1 MRYKFKTT
9 SNKVLI
15 KEFKNDKDLINH
27 LLESSGVYEEMEEIE
42 ETKPERLKHH
52 IFNDK
57 SFANISASRTNDEY
71 EILDTDDEKT
81 RKYKK
86 MMKQKQAE
94 ENNKKT
100 EQLKRDIKS
109 LGLSYIKTYGAW
121 RDEGQPTYE
130 ESFLIPN
137 ISKEQALAL
146 GKKYK
151 QYSVIH
157 KDKNSDKAY
166 MYITLDNDSFENVD
180 MTFDVSKQKG
190 VNTAIEPS
198 QLKPYSGYSGLK
210 RKGKGFNYSYYE
222 KEKQD

>member
-1 MRYKFKTT
+1 MQYKFKKTDD
-9 SNKVLI
+9 NYII
-15 KEFKNDKDLINH
+15 KEFENDDELVNH
-27 LLESSGVYEEMEEIE
+27 LLDYGHLYEDYEEIE

-71 EILDTDDEKT
+71 EILDTDDEETK
-81 RKYKK
+81 KYKR
-86 MMKQKQAE
+86 MMKQKQAA
-94 ENNKKT
+94 ENNRKT
-100 EQLKRDIKS
+100 EQLKRDIKA

-151 QYSVIH
+151 QYSIIH

-166 MYITLDNDSFENVD
+166 MYITLDNDSFGNVD
-180 MTFDVSKQKG
+180 MAFDVSKQKG
-190 VNTAIEPS
+190 VNTAIEPLN
-198 QLKPYSGYSGLK
+198 LKPYSGYSGLK